1 MSDFGI
7 NVAFPPKR
15 VDISEYYER
24 IFRLMCEQGVT
35 ICRIWLSDF
44 SFNYYNYRNSQH
56 ELNLGEL
63 AKIVSMASL
72 YNVKFIPVLFD
83 FNEFSTSNVHW
94 SNYEHTF
101 HTSYISRYL
110 KRPIEFFL
118 EEYFELGLSK
128 LSALKAIFNEDR
140 VYAWELFNEVDLM
153 KDYEVHT
160 VARWV
165 TNYSS
170 EITKCSSK
178 PIYLS
183 FSNPKY
189 IDEALQFV
197 TNVKLA
203 LHIYQWP
210 YRQTYKNLVFWQKK
224 YPSLWIMECGSPRAS
239 SQDIIVALIASFVL
253 NNRKQVAMPWFWE
266 HILALR
272 IYEDLNSILMVIN
285 RHIEEGEQ
293 FHFSGELG
301 TNNRGIDVGAIRNH
315 LKLSAVGSLLF
326 KAAVTLKTMT
336 SRASRLCFLTF
347 TSDRM
352 VITIETQ
359 FAPSASI
366 DHDRFSLLDSCSVP
380 GITVNLYNRL

>member
-35 ICRIWLSDF
+35 ICRFWLSDF

-140 VYAWELFNEVDLM
+140 VYAWELFNEV
-153 KDYEVHT
+153 
-160 VARWV
+160 
-165 TNYSS
+165 
-170 EITKCSSK
+170 
-178 PIYLS
+178 
-183 FSNPKY
+183 
-189 IDEALQFV
+189 
-197 TNVKLA
+197 
-203 LHIYQWP
+203 
-210 YRQTYKNLVFWQKK
+210 
-224 YPSLWIMECGSPRAS
+224 
-239 SQDIIVALIASFVL
+239 
-253 NNRKQVAMPWFWE
+253 
-266 HILALR
+266 
-272 IYEDLNSILMVIN
+272 
-285 RHIEEGEQ
+285 
-293 FHFSGELG
+293 
-301 TNNRGIDVGAIRNH
+301 
-315 LKLSAVGSLLF
+315 
-326 KAAVTLKTMT
+326 
-336 SRASRLCFLTF
+336 
-347 TSDRM
+347 
-352 VITIETQ
+352 
-359 FAPSASI
+359 
-366 DHDRFSLLDSCSVP
+366 
-380 GITVNLYNRL
+380 